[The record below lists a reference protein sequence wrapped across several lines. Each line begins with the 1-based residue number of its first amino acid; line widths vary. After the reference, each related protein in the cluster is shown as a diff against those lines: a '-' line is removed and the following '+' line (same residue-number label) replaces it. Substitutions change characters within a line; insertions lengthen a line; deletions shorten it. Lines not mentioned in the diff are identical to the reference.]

1 MQICCFNFPPLE
13 NNLQPYSHLQK
24 TYPLKLKII
33 AEKKIIEVGG
43 SVNLQKLNI
52 LKYYIPHFG
61 DVTIN
66 EDGSIL
72 IENSEEKLKTKI
84 RKCDAVL
91 DDYREVINER
101 ITRADKLKQL
111 VKDNPLAV
119 SKVGVNSTLLL

>member
-1 MQICCFNFPPLE
+1 MQICSFNFPPLE
-13 NNLQPYSHLQK
+13 NNLRQYSHLQK

-66 EDGSIL
+66 ADGSIL

-84 RKCDAVL
+84 RKCEAVL

>member
-1 MQICCFNFPPLE
+1 MISMPIFILFF
-13 NNLQPYSHLQK
+13 LQK

-66 EDGSIL
+66 ADGSIL

-84 RKCDAVL
+84 RKCEAVL

-119 SKVGVNSTLLL
+119 AKVGVNSTLFL